1 MEGWYINKAIKF
13 PAFLSAGAVLVQGA
27 VLEAAHDEGD
37 HHVALLLRHLG
48 GHGQQHQHVV
58 ALRHAHGVQV
68 RQHVGTSDLALQKQK
83 MLRQV
88 FKCFRSESA
97 YDFSQTQSQKCAKF
111 ISRERDF

>member
-13 PAFLSAGAVLVQGA
+13 PSFLSAGDGGAGLQGA

-68 RQHVGTSDLALQKQK
+68 RQHVGAGDPALHVRILHQRIEKVRRLNQ
-83 MLRQV
+83 
-88 FKCFRSESA
+88 
-97 YDFSQTQSQKCAKF
+97 
-111 ISRERDF
+111 